1 MELNILLN
9 RDFICHVIEEFEWK
23 GNFFQV
29 IVSFWGDFKI
39 NLYMPNLEKIATM
52 VENQQWH

>member
-29 IVSFWGDFKI
+29 IVSF
-39 NLYMPNLEKIATM
+39 
-52 VENQQWH
+52 